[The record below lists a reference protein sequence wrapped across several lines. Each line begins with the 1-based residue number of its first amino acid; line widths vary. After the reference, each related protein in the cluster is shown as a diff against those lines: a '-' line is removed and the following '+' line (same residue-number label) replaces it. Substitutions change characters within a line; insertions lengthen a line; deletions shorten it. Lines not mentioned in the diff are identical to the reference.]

1 MAITFDGEFTV
12 ATPREDAYAVL
23 SETQKFA
30 PLLPTYKS
38 HELKEDGSA
47 DVKIKV
53 GVGKVRGM
61 ATVNLTLEES
71 EAPLRARYVGKGAV
85 MGSVFNLIAEFNL
98 EDAGR
103 GETRVKWQGELIMFG
118 KLVSLAGG
126 MIKPIAKKDIERL
139 IEAIRAALSGEAEIA
154 VEKPGLG
161 WVARLLAL
169 MKKLVSLVR
178 GLFRPDAKKE
188 TNHPVDSNRVDIA
201 ADVDSPT
208 VQQSDT
214 SQK

>member
-1 MAITFDGEFTV
+1 MAIKFDGEFTV

-47 DVKIKV
+47 DVKLKV
-53 GVGKVRGM
+53 GVGKVRGT

-71 EAPLRARYVGKGAV
+71 EAPVHAKYVGKGTV
-85 MGSVFNLIAEFNL
+85 MGSVFNFVAEFGL